1 MKQSILTRSIRSL
14 LIVPLLLGAVAFA
27 QETKMPEI
35 RVDAQDL
42 KRDDHSS
49 YAPIIDRVTPSVVT
63 ISTEV
68 SAEKAAARA
77 TRDKERMMNDPFL
90 RRFFGLP
97 DNEEP
102 APKKAPVPSKKKF
115 IRAGLG
121 SGVIISADGY
131 ILTNHH
137 VVAEAD
143 VITVTLSDSKTHKAT
158 KIASDE
164 GSDIAVIKIE
174 ASGLSP
180 VTFADSEKA
189 KVGDVVLAIGSPFEF
204 RQSVS
209 RGIISALG
217 RNTKE
222 ISQFSNF
229 IQTDASINPGNSGGA
244 LIDTQ
249 GRLVG
254 IPTAIFSRSGGNM
267 GIGFAVPSTQARTV
281 MESLLKFG
289 RVARGYLGIGMLDID
304 ETLAKNFALKS
315 VAGVVVTVVASDS
328 PAAKAGL
335 RDEDVILELNGKAV
349 EGEDSFR
356 NKIAAIEPGKQVE
369 LKIVREGKEML
380 LPVTLGDRP
389 GTNVVSTK
397 PMPQPVEKKAPD
409 VLDGVQVGDITA
421 EQRRALRI
429 DDAVKGAL
437 VIDVGA
443 DTPSADAELR
453 KGDIILAING
463 KEVTNAED
471 AVKLSEEVKNLSTV
485 RLRVN
490 RRGQP
495 QFVIVEERKDR

>member
-14 LIVPLLLGAVAFA
+14 LIVPLLLGTVAFA

-42 KRDDHSS
+42 KRNDHSS
-49 YAPIIDRVTPSVVT
+49 YSPTIERVAPSVVT

-68 SAEKAAARA
+68 SAESAARE
-77 TRDKERMMNDPFL
+77 KERMMTDPFF

-97 DNEEP
+97 EGDE
-102 APKKAPVPSKKKF
+102 ATPKKTPSPSKSKKLVP
-115 IRAGLG
+115 AGLG
-121 SGVIISADGY
+121 SGVIVSGDGY

-137 VVAEAD
+137 VVAQAD
-143 VITVTLSDSKTHKAT
+143 VITVTLNDGKTIHKAK

-180 VTFADSEKA
+180 VTFADSDKV
-189 KVGDVVLAIGSPFEF
+189 KVGDVVLAIGSPFAL
-204 RQSVS
+204 RQSVTK
-209 RGIISALG
+209 GIISALG
-217 RNTKE
+217 RDNTQ
-222 ISQFSNF
+222 ISAFSNF

-244 LIDTQ
+244 LIDTE

-289 RVARGYLGIGMLDID
+289 RVARGFLGIGMDD
-304 ETLAKNFALKS
+304 VNERLAKSLGLKNNGGI
-315 VAGVVVTVVASDS
+315 VVTEVMADGAADKAGV
-328 PAAKAGL
+328 KI
-335 RDEDVILELNGKAV
+335 EDVIIELDGKAI
-349 EGEDSFR
+349 ESIPSFR
-356 NKIAAIEPGKQVE
+356 NKIAGTEPGKKVE
-369 LKIVREGKEML
+369 LKVVREGKEMAVS
-380 LPVTLGDRP
+380 VTLGDRP
-389 GTNVVSTK
+389 GGTVVSTK
-397 PMPQPVEKKAPD
+397 PADQPAEKKAPD
-409 VLDGVQVGDITA
+409 VLDGVQVGDITD
-421 EQRRALRI
+421 EQRRTLRI
-429 DDAVKGAL
+429 DESIKGAL
-437 VIDVGA
+437 VVDVGA

-453 KGDIILAING
+453 KGDVILSING
-463 KEVTNAED
+463 KEVKNAED

-490 RRGQP
+490 RRGAT
-495 QFVIVEERKDR
+495 QFVIVEERKDQ